1 MDPFVKREGG
11 ECQSRDNVTI
21 VNQKEW
27 NHYSPSSRM
36 MSVLPADGRLG
47 RRKKPRTF
55 LVSPLP
61 PVQSHVAMPAQKVE
75 RQARR
80 KREKKRRRE
89 QSSSIFTNTPLFRSA
104 SNFFFHSPSPH
115 PTATPTNAVLPR
127 SDNENSPGF
136 FLNNSAGPFSRHF
149 VCKAFIE
156 KSTMR
161 QLKKKAAAAPRSR
174 TSQVGFFPF

>member
-1 MDPFVKREGG
+1 MDPYVKREGG

-61 PVQSHVAMPAQKVE
+61 PVQSRVAMPAQKVG

-80 KREKKRRRE
+80 KREKKE
-89 QSSSIFTNTPLFRSA
+89 GENKALPFLQHPSFPFCIQ
-104 SNFFFHSPSPH
+104 FFFHSPSPH
-115 PTATPTNAVLPR
+115 PTATPTNAVLPEATTKFTWVLSQQLSR
-127 SDNENSPGF
+127 PF
-136 FLNNSAGPFSRHF
+136 F
-149 VCKAFIE
+149 
-156 KSTMR
+156 STFR
-161 QLKKKAAAAPRSR
+161 VQ
-174 TSQVGFFPF
+174 GIH